1 MKSRARAPTKRK
13 KNAKYSLALIFLST
27 VFVLVMGIC
36 HVQGKS
42 EQKLAARQ
50 PSKISGKEI
59 FLKYCASCH
68 GTGGKGD
75 GPAAF
80 ALKPPPSDLTT
91 LSKRHEGKY
100 PSGYVSALL
109 KFGRSIVA
117 HGSDDMPVWGS
128 RFKMIDPDHDP
139 TGQEHLDD
147 VVVFIESLQ
156 VK

>member
-1 MKSRARAPTKRK
+1 
-13 KNAKYSLALIFLST
+13 
-27 VFVLVMGIC
+27 MGIG

-42 EQKLAARQ
+42 EQKRAARQ
-50 PSKISGKEI
+50 PSKISGKET

-68 GTGGKGD
+68 GTEGKGD

-91 LSKRHEGKY
+91 LSERHEGKY

-139 TGQEHLDD
+139 TGQEHVDD